1 MKNHRRVL
9 QYPSVRIRKLFL
21 LIITLAC
28 ICRTKDANAQI
39 NAYARV
45 TAISGT
51 NLTLSSINQTYH
63 TFAAGEQVLVIQMKD
78 AVIGANTSNNSSF
91 GTISA
96 IASAGFFEMATI
108 NTISGT
114 AMKLNAN
121 LTKTYNTG
129 TGGSVQVVSFNSL
142 SSGNYTL
149 TSAVT
154 AIPWDGNV
162 GGVLAFQV
170 GGTLTL
176 SNSVSANGLGLRGGG
191 ASSDYESSCEPTVYD
206 NTSSNFAYKGEGID
220 GSATVTYT
228 THTGRG
234 PLISGG
240 GGGSDDNGGGGGGSN
255 YTSGGQGG
263 QGWTCTTTNASGGL
277 GGVALGSYV
286 SAGRVFMGGGGGGG
300 QQNNDVGSAGTAGG
314 GIIFIRAHV
323 LTSSCTGSVSIS
335 ASGLSAINSG
345 NDGAGGAGAGG
356 SVVLSVDNF
365 SVPSSCPLNI
375 AASGGNGG
383 SVTDPN
389 AHGGGGGGGQ
399 GAVIFSVALPTLN
412 ITAAANNGTGGVN
425 SSSSGAA
432 SAGNGGGTNNSG
444 IMSGA
449 LIVLPVSVLSFGAV
463 KSGQQDVISWTSSP
477 LYQHVQFFVERSAD
491 GVSFL
496 SIGVV
501 DGTVDGGNNGNYAY
515 TDAIPL
521 PGKNFYRVRSVD
533 VSGNEKY
540 TETDLVDWTNATAA
554 FRVTPN
560 PTQGTFTI
568 QLMNTST
575 GPVSVVLEDLSGTPV
590 YSSSG
595 MASAGRV
602 AVSVGKPLPPGIYLI
617 HVGTRTGSETG
628 KVLFRP

>member
-1 MKNHRRVL
+1 MKNHCRVP
-9 QYPSVRIRKLFL
+9 QYPSVRVTKLVL
-21 LIITLAC
+21 LIITMAC
-28 ICRTKDANAQI
+28 IGRTNDANAQI
-39 NAYARV
+39 NAYAKV

-51 NLTLSSINQTYH
+51 SLTLSNVNQTYH
-63 TFAAGEQVLVIQMKD
+63 TFAAGEQVVVVQMKD
-78 AVIGANTSNNSSF
+78 AVIGTNTSNNSSF

-96 IASAGFFEMATI
+96 IASAGFFEEATI

-114 AMKLNAN
+114 TMTLNAS
-121 LTKTYNTG
+121 LTKTYNTA
-129 TGGSVQVVSFNSL
+129 TNGSVQVVSFNLL

-176 SNSVSANGLGLRGGG
+176 SNSASTDGLGFRGGS
-191 ASSDYESSCEPTVYD
+191 ASSGYESSCEPTVYD
-206 NTSSNFAYKGEGID
+206 NTSSNYAYKGESIE
-220 GSATVTYT
+220 GSTTITYT

-234 PLISGG
+234 PLVSGG

-277 GGVALGSYV
+277 GGVTLGSYV

-300 QQNNDVGSAGTAGG
+300 QQNNGVGSAGTAGG

-323 LTSSCTGSVSIS
+323 LTSSCAGSVNIS
-335 ASGLSAINSG
+335 ASGLSATNSG

-356 SVVLSVDNF
+356 SVVLNVDNF
-365 SVPSSCPLNI
+365 SVPSSCPLHI
-375 AASGGNGG
+375 MASGGNGG
-383 SVTDPN
+383 NVTDPN

-399 GAVIFSVALPTLN
+399 GAVIFSASLPTLN

-425 SSSSGAA
+425 SSSTGAA

-449 LIVLPVSVLSFGAV
+449 PILLPVSVLSFGAV
-463 KSGQQDVISWTSSP
+463 KSGQEDLISWTSSQ
-477 LYQHVQFFVERSAD
+477 LTQHVQFVVERSAD
-491 GVSFL
+491 GLSFQ
-496 SIGVV
+496 SIGLV
-501 DGTVDGGNNGNYAY
+501 DGIVDGANTGKYVY
-515 TDAIPL
+515 TDAAPM
-521 PGKNFYRVRSVD
+521 PGKNFYRVRIVD
-533 VSGNEKY
+533 VSGNENY

-554 FRVTPN
+554 FRISPN
-560 PTQGTFTI
+560 PTQGRFTI
-568 QLMNTST
+568 NLMNTST
-575 GPVSVVLEDLSGTPV
+575 GPVSLVLEDLSGTPV
-590 YSSSG
+590 YHSSA
-595 MASAGRV
+595 MANGGKVEV
-602 AVSVGKPLPPGIYLI
+602 AVGRILPAGIYLI
-617 HVGTRTGSETG
+617 HVATRTGSETG
-628 KVLFRP
+628 KLLFRP